1 MYCRLMTLIIMHVN
15 PAGTY
20 GLDLDIRFI
29 EVSQARLPSSILL
42 CSQHSCTI

>member
-1 MYCRLMTLIIMHVN
+1 MDCGNR
-15 PAGTY
+15 AGRFCDGRDP

-29 EVSQARLPSSILL
+29 ELSQARLPSSILL